1 MRRLN
6 EQKQARIK
14 QFFNGQVDRK
24 VSEIEDLNDLIQ
36 PKLERLR
43 ARKDLMSDSEYKA
56 QLKNLMLQEN
66 EKKGEIEAKLS
77 EAERNFHEQL
87 MVEYIDKQ
95 KLAMIKLAQ
104 DIEALKNSVLNPDK
118 IKDKLMKSEIEK
130 LN

>member
-1 MRRLN
+1 
-6 EQKQARIK
+6 
-14 QFFNGQVDRK
+14 
-24 VSEIEDLNDLIQ
+24 
-36 PKLERLR
+36 
-43 ARKDLMSDSEYKA
+43 MSDSEYKA

-130 LN
+130 LNRKYDDEL